1 MPNQTILEQ
10 VRTPLATALSSVAGN
25 VYSFVP
31 ETVIPPAVVVVPDS
45 PYLEFETISKSNI
58 RAKVNMTIT
67 VAVAYNSNPASLDN
81 IEQLVISV
89 LAVIPAGY
97 IVSSVER
104 PTVTQVGAS
113 TYVGNA
119 AVQSAVYTVSV
130 EVFQARLAG
139 GGQIEGVDFTATP
152 FRMGRSLF
160 NKCVGLLGSYMDTE
174 SMCQ

>member
-10 VRTPLATALSSVAGN
+10 VRTPLATALAGVAGN

-58 RAKVNMTIT
+58 RSKVNMTIT

-113 TYVGNA
+113 TLLIADIRVSTY
-119 AVQSAVYTVSV
+119 YT
-130 EVFQARLAG
+130 RT
-139 GGQIEGVDFTATP
+139 I
-152 FRMGRSLF
+152 
-160 NKCVGLLGSYMDTE
+160 
-174 SMCQ
+174 

>member
-10 VRTPLATALSSVAGN
+10 IRTPLATALSSVAGN
-25 VYSFVP
+25 VYAFVP
-31 ETVIPPAVVVVPDS
+31 ESVIPPAVVCVPDS

-58 RAKVNMTIT
+58 RAKINFTIS

-89 LAVIPAGY
+89 LAVIPNGY

-113 TYVGNA
+113 TLLIADVRVSTY
-119 AVQSAVYTVSV
+119 YT
-130 EVFQARLAG
+130 RT
-139 GGQIEGVDFTATP
+139 I
-152 FRMGRSLF
+152 
-160 NKCVGLLGSYMDTE
+160 
-174 SMCQ
+174 

>member
-45 PYLEFETISKSNI
+45 PYIELETINKSTI
-58 RAKVNMTIT
+58 HAKLNYTIS

-81 IEQLVISV
+81 IEQLIMSV
-89 LAVIPAGY
+89 LAVIPTGY
-97 IVSSVER
+97 VVSSVER

-113 TYVGNA
+113 TLLIADVRVSTY
-119 AVQSAVYTVSV
+119 YTRTV
-130 EVFQARLAG
+130 
-139 GGQIEGVDFTATP
+139 
-152 FRMGRSLF
+152 
-160 NKCVGLLGSYMDTE
+160 
-174 SMCQ
+174 

>member
-1 MPNQTILEQ
+1 MANQTILEQ
-10 VRTPLATALSSVAGN
+10 IRTPLATALSGVLGN

-58 RAKVNMTIT
+58 RAKVNFTIS

-89 LAVIPAGY
+89 LAVIPNGY
-97 IVSSVER
+97 IVGSVER

-113 TYVGNA
+113 TLLIADVRVSTY
-119 AVQSAVYTVSV
+119 YT
-130 EVFQARLAG
+130 RT
-139 GGQIEGVDFTATP
+139 I
-152 FRMGRSLF
+152 
-160 NKCVGLLGSYMDTE
+160 
-174 SMCQ
+174 